1 MISSRTWRWPAWAA
15 RGAFVAALVA
25 VAWTSLLPA
34 DDLPGVKVSDKLVHV
49 AGYAVLGA
57 LARLSG
63 LGWPVAVAVVTA
75 FGLLLE
81 LAQGAS
87 GYRSFE
93 WADLLADVVG
103 ATGGAVVASILMQ
116 RWARHRAALEHE
128 RKRERRR
135 QRRTAAT
142 SPPDRPMNPARAAAR
157 SGLPRWQ
164 QVADRQGRKC
174 WLCGARVRPDDRE
187 PGPQSQARPGA
198 TFPIVDFVVDPE
210 SGGTYA
216 WDNVRL
222 AHVECQRRRRARP
235 DASRFTPPAKSYPRP
250 GSR

>member
-1 MISSRTWRWPAWAA
+1 VFSSRTVRWPTWVA
-15 RGAFVAALVA
+15 RGAFVAALAA
-25 VAWTSLLPA
+25 VAWTSLLPV
-34 DDLPGVKVSDKLVHV
+34 DDLPGVQVSDKLVHV

-63 LGWPVAVAVVTA
+63 LRWPAAVAVVAA

-103 ATGGAVVASILMQ
+103 ATGGAVVASIPMQ
-116 RWARHRAALEHE
+116 HWSRHRAALEHE
-128 RKRERRR
+128 RKRQRRRERR
-135 QRRTAAT
+135 AAEAA
-142 SPPDRPMNPARAAAR
+142 PPERPRNPARAAAR
-157 SGLPRWQ
+157 TGPPRWQ

-174 WLCGARVRPDDRE
+174 WLCGARVRPDDRQ
-187 PGPQSQARPGA
+187 PGPESQARQGA
-198 TFPIVDFVVDPE
+198 TFPVVDFVVDPE
-210 SGGTYA
+210 HGGTYA

-235 DASRFTPPAKSYPRP
+235 HATRFTPPLRSYE
-250 GSR
+250 